1 MDDIQDFVGKLVVKN
16 DTKIILLVM
25 DGLGGAPNLGGMTE
39 LEAANTLN
47 LDMLAKASDLGLSVP
62 VLPGITPGS
71 GPGHLGIFGYD
82 PIKHQIGRG
91 ILEALGIGIAVSE
104 KDVVARGN
112 FATFDG
118 ETVLDRRAGRPATEE
133 NVKACQLINSKIKEI
148 EGVKVQVFPG
158 VEHRFVLKLTGDG
171 LADNLTDADPQ
182 KDGEKMLY
190 TTSVNEESR
199 KTAEIVNKFIKQVS
213 TILKNNGKITGCL
226 LRGFS
231 KHPVM
236 PKFPQIYKMRSAAI
250 ATYPMYRGLAKL
262 VGMDVLEVPHVDDE
276 AGSLQSEVK
285 VLKDNYDKYDFF
297 YFHVKHTDS
306 YGEDSNFL
314 AKVDVIEIVDRAIPQ
329 IMSLKP
335 DVLAVTGDHST
346 PSLVGGHSWH
356 PVPLLIHS
364 KYSRYGLAEKFS
376 EKTCATGSIGTI
388 EAKNIMTLLMA
399 NAMRLEK
406 YGA

>member
-39 LEAANTLN
+39 LEAANTPN

-262 VGMDVLEVPHVDDE
+262 VGMDILEVPHVDDE

>member
-1 MDDIQDFVGKLVVKN
+1 MDVQDFVSKLVVKN
-16 DTKIILLVM
+16 DTKIILFVM

-39 LEAANTLN
+39 LEGANTPN
-47 LDMLAKASDLGLSVP
+47 LDLLAKSSDLGFSIP

-71 GPGHLGIFGYD
+71 GPGHLGLFGYD
-82 PIKHQIGRG
+82 PVKYQIGRG
-91 ILEALGIGIAVSE
+91 ILEALGIGIEVSE

-118 ETVLDRRAGRPATEE
+118 ETVLDRRAGRPLTEE
-133 NVKACQLINSKIKEI
+133 NVKACEKINSNIKEI
-148 EGVKVQVFPG
+148 DGIKVHVYPG

-171 LADNLTDADPQ
+171 LSDGLTDADPQ
-182 KDGEKMLY
+182 KDGEKMVY
-190 TTSVNEESR
+190 TTATNAQSQ
-199 KTAEIVNKFIKQVS
+199 KTADVVNKFIKQVAGL
-213 TILKNNGKITGCL
+213 LKGNGKITGCL
-226 LRGFS
+226 IRGFS
-231 KHPVM
+231 KHPIL
-236 PKFPQIYKMRSAAI
+236 PKFPDLYKLRSAAI

-262 VGMDVLEVPHVDDE
+262 VGMDILDVPHVDDE
-276 AGSLQSEVK
+276 FGSLKAEIQT
-285 VLKDNYDKYDFF
+285 LKDNYDKYDFF

-306 YGEDSNFL
+306 YGEDGNFL
-314 AKVDVIEIVDRAIPQ
+314 AKVDVIEIVDRAIPE

-335 DVLAVTGDHST
+335 DVIAITGDHST

-364 KYSRYGLAEKFS
+364 KYSRYGLSEKFD
-376 EKTCATGSIGTI
+376 EKACAHGTLGFI
-388 EAKNIMTLLMA
+388 ESKHIMTLLMA